1 MSFEEENMCKGLKYV
16 FIKST
21 QANLQKCITWFK
33 KLGKGRHEW
42 NKGSVETDICPKKL
56 SIPMRTK

>member
-1 MSFEEENMCKGLKYV
+1 MAFEEENMCKNLKYV

-21 QANLQKCITWFK
+21 QAKLQKCITWLK

-42 NKGSVETDICPKKL
+42 NKGCV
-56 SIPMRTK
+56 R